1 MLAYAFHW
9 LVCQAVRA
17 LLWVVRL
24 LFFRGDA

>member
-1 MLAYAFHW
+1 MIAYAFHW
-9 LVCQAVRA
+9 LICQATRA